1 MKIKA
6 LVTFAIVGVVS
17 LGIGVKAY
25 AKTDAY
31 LVKDNGKNIVYEF
44 NKDELVGS
52 FLNSK
57 SGEDCTLYN
66 EYMKIFSRNGL
77 YAFHDNTKKYVDYK
91 EVEEAFLDCK
101 NSGKGFNL
109 DDFTEKKGKSMTG
122 MPKKVTKV
130 TAPGGKVVYKEK
142 ETGSSEEVGDLE
154 VISIE

>member
-1 MKIKA
+1 MKTKA

-130 TAPGGKVVYKEK
+130 TAPGGKVVYQEK

>member
-31 LVKDNGKNIVYEF
+31 LVKDNGKNIIYEF

-130 TAPGGKVVYKEK
+130 TVPGGKVVYQEK